1 MMITGR
7 MLARAL
13 VILAVGCVAG
23 SALGEVSPK
32 SSGDGDE
39 YVWHWTSRC
48 DSPEQ
53 ITVVL
58 TVDDRA
64 VNKSIIP
71 LCLVMRAGLRSRDS
85 KTMHT
90 FVLRKLTRS
99 VFGEHPG
106 ARIEIGIWEA
116 GNESGAIVLGVSA
129 SEKDQI
135 LPNTLHSANPDA
147 EAESRLARGLLIRTF
162 PAPNRERPSSSI
174 ANYNN

>member
-7 MLARAL
+7 MLAGAL
-13 VILAVGCVAG
+13 VILAVACVAG
-23 SALGEVSPK
+23 SALGEASPK
-32 SSGDGDE
+32 SSGAGDE
-39 YVWHWTSRC
+39 YVWHWTSKC
-48 DSPEQ
+48 DSPKQ

-64 VNKSIIP
+64 VDKSIIP
-71 LCLVMRAGLRSRDS
+71 LCRVMHADLGSRDS

-116 GNESGAIVLGVSA
+116 GNESGAIVLRGQV
-129 SEKDQI
+129 
-135 LPNTLHSANPDA
+135 PDTD
-147 EAESRLARGLLIRTF
+147 L
-162 PAPNRERPSSSI
+162 
-174 ANYNN
+174 

>member
-1 MMITGR
+1 MVITGR

-32 SSGDGDE
+32 SSGAGDE
-39 YVWHWTSRC
+39 YVWHWTSKC
-48 DSPEQ
+48 DSPKQ

-64 VNKSIIP
+64 VDKSIIP
-71 LCLVMRAGLRSRDS
+71 LCRVKRADLRSRDS

-106 ARIEIGIWEA
+106 ARIEVGIWEA

-129 SEKDQI
+129 SEKDRI
-135 LPNTLHSANPDA
+135 LLNTLHSANLDT
-147 EAESRLARGLLIRTF
+147 EAESPLAPGLLIRTF
-162 PAPNRERPSSSI
+162 PASHSERPPPSK
-174 ANYNN
+174 AN